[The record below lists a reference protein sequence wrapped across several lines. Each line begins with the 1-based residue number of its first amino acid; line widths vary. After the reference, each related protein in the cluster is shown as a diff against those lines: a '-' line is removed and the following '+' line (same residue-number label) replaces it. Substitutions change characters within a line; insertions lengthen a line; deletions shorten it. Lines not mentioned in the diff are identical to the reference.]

1 MKAIAKKVKCPQ
13 CGNVMDPIKA
23 NPSDKSIKLMSRVY
37 KAKRF
42 ICHACLHEKKT
53 YDRIRNQLA
62 IIAIENQSKN

>member
-1 MKAIAKKVKCPQ
+1 
-13 CGNVMDPIKA
+13 MDPIKV
-23 NPSDKSIKLMSRVY
+23 NPSDKSIKVMSRVY

-62 IIAIENQSKN
+62 LIAIENQFKN